1 MNLSRRQ
8 FLTRS
13 AVLGAG
19 LYLPGSAFA
28 SLVAEPERSLSLYN
42 THTGESLKRV
52 FWAEGAFIPESLA
65 EINKL
70 LRDHRTNDVAP
81 IDPQLLS
88 LLGTITTMVSPGQTL
103 HVISGYRSPK
113 SNQTL
118 AEQSGGV
125 AKHSLHMDG
134 KAIDIRIPGRDLAYL
149 RDSAMSLKRGGV
161 GFYPKSQFVHLDT
174 GRVRSWAG

>member
-28 SLVAEPERSLSLYN
+28 SLAAEPERSLSLYN

-52 FWAEGAFIPESLA
+52 FWAQGAFIPDSLT

-70 LRDHRTNDVAP
+70 LRDHRTNDVAT
-81 IDPQLLS
+81 IDPQLLM
-88 LLGTITTMVSPGQTL
+88 LLGNITALVGPGTL
-103 HVISGYRSPK
+103 HVISGYRSPQT
-113 SNQTL
+113 NQAL
-118 AEQSGGV
+118 AAQSGGV

-134 KAIDIRIPGRDLAYL
+134 KAIDIRLPGRDLADL
-149 RDSAMSLKRGGV
+149 RNSAMSLKRGGV
-161 GFYPKSQFVHLDT
+161 GYYPKSQFVHVDT
-174 GRVRSWAG
+174 GRVRSW

>member
-1 MNLSRRQ
+1 MNISRRQ
-8 FLTRS
+8 FLSRS

-19 LYLPGSAFA
+19 LYLPGSAWA
-28 SLVAEPERSLSLYN
+28 SLTTEPERSLSLYN

-81 IDPQLLS
+81 IDPHLLT
-88 LLGTITTMVSPGQTL
+88 LLGNITQLVAPTDTL
-103 HVISGYRSPK
+103 HVISGYRSPR
-113 SNQTL
+113 SNQAL
-118 AEQSGGV
+118 AGQSNGV

-134 KAIDIRIPGRDLAYL
+134 KAIDIRMPGRDLAYL
-149 RDSAMSLKRGGV
+149 RDSALSLKQGGV
-161 GFYPKSQFVHLDT
+161 GFYPSSQFVHVDT
-174 GRVRSWAG
+174 GRVRKW

>member
-1 MNLSRRQ
+1 MNISRRQ

-19 LYLPGSAFA
+19 LYLPTAALA
-28 SLVAEPERSLSLYN
+28 SLGTEPERSLSLYN
-42 THTGESLKRV
+42 THTGESVKRV
-52 FWAEGAFIPESLA
+52 FWAEGAFIPESLT

-70 LRDHRTNDVAP
+70 LRDHRTNDIAP

-88 LLGTITTMVSPGQTL
+88 LLGAITTMVSPGETL

-113 SNQTL
+113 SNQAL
-118 AEQSGGV
+118 AVQSNGV

-134 KAIDIRIPGRDLAYL
+134 KAIDIRMPGRNLAYL
-149 RDSAMSLKRGGV
+149 RDSALSLKRGGV
-161 GFYPKSQFVHLDT
+161 GYYPESQFVHVDT
-174 GRVRSWAG
+174 GRVRSW

>member
-1 MNLSRRQ
+1 MNISRRQ

-13 AVLGAG
+13 AVLGVG

-28 SLVAEPERSLSLYN
+28 SLETEPERSLSLYN

-52 FWAEGAFIPESLA
+52 FWAEGVFIPESLT

-70 LRDHRTNDVAP
+70 LRDHRTNDVAV
-81 IDPQLLS
+81 IDPQLLM
-88 LLGTITTMVSPGQTL
+88 LLGNITSLVGPGKTL

-113 SNQTL
+113 TNQALAGQSN
-118 AEQSGGV
+118 GV

-134 KAIDIRIPGRDLAYL
+134 KAIDIRMPGRDLADL
-149 RDSAMSLKRGGV
+149 RNSAMSLKRGGV
-161 GFYPKSQFVHLDT
+161 GYYPKSQFVHLDT
-174 GRVRSWAG
+174 GRVRSW